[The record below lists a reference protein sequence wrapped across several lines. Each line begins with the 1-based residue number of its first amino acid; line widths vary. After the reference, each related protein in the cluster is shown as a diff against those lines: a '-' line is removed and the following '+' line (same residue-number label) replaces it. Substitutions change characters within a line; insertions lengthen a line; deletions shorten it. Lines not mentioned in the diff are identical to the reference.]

1 MKGPLL
7 MKLKIPFSKTMVSL
21 KRKKIKS
28 GQKQLFRLGCAALA
42 LMLTVGA
49 VPFLRGFAAES
60 VAVTPSDMAAANDV
74 EMPDDAPAD
83 STPET
88 DADAP
93 ARSITGTDEPMHT
106 LTDDGST
113 VHTYSKNG
121 FTAAFDTATGV
132 LTITG
137 SGILTK
143 EFIQSIRNTSALGSV
158 FGGTYQP
165 NVKKIVI
172 DGEISE
178 IGEHAFE
185 YFGGSTDGE
194 TTVEVKGKVTKV
206 NDYAFAWTAHFDHVF
221 FDSSEETEIGNH
233 VFWQATA
240 IRTVTF
246 KKNVKKIGTDVF
258 ERCYDLQDIYFESPS
273 LESCGTMI
281 NNASS
286 TPDVHLP
293 CEHFK
298 VGDTVV
304 TSENNSTLFGHSTLV
319 IPDTWEWVTDTAP
332 TCENAGLKH
341 MECSGCHLKGDYAPI
356 DPLGHDWGEW
366 EGDPVQVSTCRN
378 DESHKEYRL
387 NPAIRFAA
395 TAGNKSQYTLG
406 SKKTLGLTID
416 RVDREDENVYTYF
429 TNGGEVKVTGAN
441 DYSKTLTAED
451 FDAENGS
458 LKITLNAAYLEGLA
472 PGTYSLT
479 ASFKVADG
487 YDLISSE
494 PVSFT
499 IVKPSPEPSS
509 PATGESGMM
518 TTFCIALMLLAAYGA
533 VYAVTRRKTVISG

>member
-1 MKGPLL
+1 
-7 MKLKIPFSKTMVSL
+7 
-21 KRKKIKS
+21 
-28 GQKQLFRLGCAALA
+28 
-42 LMLTVGA
+42 MLTVGA

-137 SGILTK
+137 SGTLTQS
-143 EFIQSIRNTSALGSV
+143 FIQSIRNTSALGSV
-158 FGGTYQP
+158 FGGTKQP

-172 DGEISE
+172 DDDITE
-178 IGEHAFE
+178 IGERAFE
-185 YFGGSTDGE
+185 YFGGSTDGN
-194 TTVEVKGKVTKV
+194 TTVEVNGKVTKV
-206 NDYAFAWTAHFDHVF
+206 NAQAFAWIEQIDYVIFGSTV
-221 FDSSEETEIGNH
+221 TEMGDK
-233 VFWQATA
+233 VFWGSSALK
-240 IRTVTF
+240 TVTF
-246 KKNVKKIGTDVF
+246 ANSVKKIGSEVF
-258 ERCYDLQDIYFESPS
+258 YNNSSLTDIYIESPS
-273 LESCGTMI
+273 LDSWGQMI
-281 NNASS
+281 KYGDRRVS
-286 TPDVHLP
+286 VHVP
-293 CEHFK
+293 CEHFN
-298 VGDTVV
+298 VNGTVV
-304 TSENNSTLFGHSTLV
+304 TSDNKSNYINEASLV
-319 IPDTWEWVTDTAP
+319 IPDDTWEWVTDTAP

-387 NPAIRFAA
+387 NPAIRFAV

-406 SKKTLGLTID
+406 TKKTLGLTID

-509 PATGESGMM
+509 PATGERGMM

>member
-1 MKGPLL
+1 
-7 MKLKIPFSKTMVSL
+7 
-21 KRKKIKS
+21 
-28 GQKQLFRLGCAALA
+28 
-42 LMLTVGA
+42 MLTVGA

-93 ARSITGTDEPMHT
+93 ADAPARIITGTAEPKQT
-106 LTDDGST
+106 LDDGGST
-113 VHTYSKNG
+113 VHTYTQDG
-121 FTAAFDTATGV
+121 FTASFDTATGL

-137 SGILTK
+137 TGTLTQS
-143 EFIQSIRNTSALGSV
+143 FIQSIRNTSALGSV
-158 FGGTYQP
+158 FGGTKQP

-172 DGEISE
+172 DDDITE
-178 IGEHAFE
+178 IGERAFE
-185 YFGGSTDGE
+185 YFGGSTA
-194 TTVEVKGKVTKV
+194 TVEVKGKVTKV
-206 NDYAFAWTAHFDHVF
+206 NDHAFAWSTGINNVTFGPTV
-221 FDSSEETEIGNH
+221 TEIGDYVFHQATGLQKVIFENSVRKLGSH
-233 VFWQATA
+233 VFMFSS
-240 IRTVTF
+240 V
-246 KKNVKKIGTDVF
+246 N
-258 ERCYDLQDIYFESPS
+258 DIYIKSPS
-273 LESCGTMI
+273 LDSCGKMI
-281 NNASS
+281 QYNRVCN
-286 TPDVHLP
+286 VHLP

-298 VGDTVV
+298 IGTNDYTYILEHKSDYFDNAEIVNDG
-304 TSENNSTLFGHSTLV
+304 E
-319 IPDTWEWVTDTAP
+319 WEWVTDTAP

-366 EGDPVQVSTCRN
+366 EGDPVQASTCRN